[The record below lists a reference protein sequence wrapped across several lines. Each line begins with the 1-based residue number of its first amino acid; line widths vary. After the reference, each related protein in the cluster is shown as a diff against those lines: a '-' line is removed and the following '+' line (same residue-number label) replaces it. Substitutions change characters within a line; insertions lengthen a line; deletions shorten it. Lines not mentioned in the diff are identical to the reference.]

1 MMKLENIKELLE
13 TVCQYNTVNIMQT
26 FTKDETDWII
36 VRCLPNTKI
45 LELTFVQTQTLEYH
59 ESIDEAAGLIAT
71 QINSPA
77 SV

>member
-1 MMKLENIKELLE
+1 MKLENIKELLE